1 MVKLGLIPLD
11 ERPCNAEYPRLAG
24 KIAGAEVITPPR
36 HMLSSKREV
45 GHCHELESWLT
56 SIAGE
61 VQGLVVSIETL
72 VYGGLIPSR
81 ISSDTLPD
89 CIGRLN
95 LLRRIKGTFP
105 QLPIYA
111 FNIVMRI
118 SNSNNNEEEPL
129 YWSEYG
135 KALWLYSRLSYRVDF
150 LGMTEEAEERDA
162 VRSQIPGSVLEDYL
176 ARRNRNHQVN
186 LAAVDLAAEG
196 VIDYLLLTQDDTS
209 EFGFPNQEQHALRE
223 KIAQLGV
230 EDRVLIYPGADEV
243 GMVLVTRQLNR
254 LFGRSPRYF
263 TRYSSTRGP
272 LITALYEDRPLAES
286 VKGQIFGS
294 GGLLVD
300 SPQDAD
306 IMLMLNTPGES
317 QGEAPDQAVV
327 RTVDTSARNLPEFVA
342 AMGYYQERGYIVGCA
357 DVAYANGADLKLIP
371 LLKKGIS
378 IEKLDGFAAWNTAGN
393 TLGTVVSHS
402 AMRFLARELDLGLS
416 SAVAHLEFLLLRFAD
431 DWAYQ
436 AIVRPTIG
444 REVLP
449 KLGIPYFELGESW
462 KQVQDIA
469 AERLKALM
477 KDFCAGTILGKTLET
492 GQQVVDVEF
501 RNTHLPWKRMFEVGM
516 DVEVSV
522 GEAR

>member
-11 ERPCNAEYPRLAG
+11 ERPCNAEYPRLVG

-162 VRSQIPGSVLEDYL
+162 VRSRYLVLCWKTIWREIGTIRSTWQQSIWLPKESLTISCLPRTIL
-176 ARRNRNHQVN
+176 AS
-186 LAAVDLAAEG
+186 LA
-196 VIDYLLLTQDDTS
+196 
-209 EFGFPNQEQHALRE
+209 
-223 KIAQLGV
+223 
-230 EDRVLIYPGADEV
+230 
-243 GMVLVTRQLNR
+243 
-254 LFGRSPRYF
+254 SPIK
-263 TRYSSTRGP
+263 SSTP
-272 LITALYEDRPLAES
+272 
-286 VKGQIFGS
+286 
-294 GGLLVD
+294 
-300 SPQDAD
+300 
-306 IMLMLNTPGES
+306 
-317 QGEAPDQAVV
+317 
-327 RTVDTSARNLPEFVA
+327 
-342 AMGYYQERGYIVGCA
+342 
-357 DVAYANGADLKLIP
+357 
-371 LLKKGIS
+371 
-378 IEKLDGFAAWNTAGN
+378 
-393 TLGTVVSHS
+393 
-402 AMRFLARELDLGLS
+402 
-416 SAVAHLEFLLLRFAD
+416 
-431 DWAYQ
+431 
-436 AIVRPTIG
+436 
-444 REVLP
+444 
-449 KLGIPYFELGESW
+449 
-462 KQVQDIA
+462 
-469 AERLKALM
+469 
-477 KDFCAGTILGKTLET
+477 
-492 GQQVVDVEF
+492 
-501 RNTHLPWKRMFEVGM
+501 
-516 DVEVSV
+516 
-522 GEAR
+522 